1 MARKIDVVFSD
12 FQPGSALKVAL
23 GMTPAD
29 VIELVTKSK
38 LRGRGGAGFPTG
50 LKWDTARRHAGDA
63 KYMVCNADEGEPGTF
78 KDKNILEKQTAK
90 VIEGMVIGAYAI
102 GASKGFIYLRGEY
115 KYLVK
120 DLYKKIDELKSQNL
134 IGDDICR
141 EQGFC
146 FDVDIRLG
154 SGSYVCGEETA
165 LIESLES
172 KRGEPRNKPPYPA
185 EEGFLGQPTVVN
197 NVETLSFIPHILLN
211 GAEWFQQFGTEKS
224 TGSKLFS
231 VSGDCG
237 KPGIYEFEF
246 GITIRELLKEI
257 DADPDTKA
265 VQIGGASGFCA
276 CKDDFDKP
284 ICFEGIPTGGSI
296 IIFNRSRSMFKVLK
310 NFVEFFQE
318 ESCGQ
323 CVPCREGCS
332 RMLEGIEKFER
343 GKGSSKTIND
353 LLELSTTMSLASK
366 CGFGQSVPNSFRT
379 IASKFKDEILSAGEG
394 EPWRS

>member
-1 MARKIDVVFSD
+1 
-12 FQPGSALKVAL
+12 
-23 GMTPAD
+23 
-29 VIELVTKSK
+29 
-38 LRGRGGAGFPTG
+38 
-50 LKWDTARRHAGDA
+50 LKWETARRREGGD
-63 KYMVCNADEGEPGTF
+63 KYIVCNADEGDPGTF
-78 KDKNILEKQTAK
+78 KDKNILETQTAK

-120 DLYKKIDELKSQNL
+120 DLRRKIDELRKQNL
-134 IGDDICR
+134 IGEDICD
-141 EQGFC
+141 EKGFC
-146 FDVDIRLG
+146 LDVDIRLG

-165 LIESLES
+165 LLESLES
-172 KRGEPRNKPPYPA
+172 RRGEPRNKPPYPA

-197 NVETLSFIPHILLN
+197 NVETLAFVPHILLN

-246 GITIRELLKEI
+246 GITIRELLKAI
-257 DADPDTKA
+257 DAGSDTKA

-276 CKDDFDKP
+276 CSEDFDKP

-296 IIFNRSRSMFKVLK
+296 IIFDRTRSMFHVLK

-332 RMLEGIEKFER
+332 RMLEGIEQFEK
-343 GKGSSKTIND
+343 GKGSSRTIND

-379 IASKFKDEILSAGEG
+379 IASKFKDEILSAGRSLS
-394 EPWRS
+394 WRN